1 MHMQLIIQLEL
12 EEPLKSPDS
21 APCVY
26 RKGHVVPVN
35 YGEFIVGL
43 PSLQNETDLILIS
56 HSICNNYVLSEI
68 KFVMNL
74 LYLVSSSDR
83 CDTHYRINL

>member
-1 MHMQLIIQLEL
+1 MYMQLIIQLEL

-35 YGEFIVGL
+35 YGEFIVGFAL
-43 PSLQNETDLILIS
+43 PPKWNWFD
-56 HSICNNYVLSEI
+56 
-68 KFVMNL
+68 
-74 LYLVSSSDR
+74 SDF
-83 CDTHYRINL
+83 IFNMQ